1 MNRQTA
7 ELGVIWGGKGSEKL
21 QMIQALQA
29 EVEGIK
35 RDIAGLHASML
46 AADQWE
52 EKMHGMQAQMTDSI
66 KEMKRVEKIFNV
78 PFIMDMQETM
88 DTSKQ
93 AVARMEASMREKCS
107 RDYMSREI
115 ELVSTVLRREI
126 FEFYEQRPNILTATS
141 KTESGKAPKHRPR
154 SLEAELRML
163 IRRSCDDTARAL
175 ERSHAHTE
183 HRLDDKIDQNQRNV
197 GIAALHLTTA
207 YDYLKG
213 RVTEIEKAMGMK
225 APSKHRMLP
234 APPAQQELHDAIE
247 KLQAQPP
254 EDLET
259 FKILPWQ
266 KRKENPEMQAI
277 LDKLDH
283 VDRAVQNMAHDLDL
297 VKSGMTDMDDRLHAM
312 EAQTMTGKKPDLTS
326 GHKAVSPV

>member
-1 MNRQTA
+1 MNRQT
-7 ELGVIWGGKGSEKL
+7 ELGVGWGSKGSDKL

-35 RDIAGLHASML
+35 REIAGLHARML

-52 EKMHGMQAQMTDSI
+52 AKMHGMQAQMTDSI
-66 KEMKRVEKIFNV
+66 KEMQRLEKRFSTT
-78 PFIMDMQETM
+78 FILDMQESM
-88 DTSKQ
+88 EMSKR
-93 AVARMEASMREKCS
+93 AVKELRELLPQLC
-107 RDYMSREI
+107 RREFLFGEI
-115 ELVSTVLRREI
+115 KQLALVLRREI
-126 FEFYEQRPNILTATS
+126 FEFYETKPEITKEVVKQKQRP
-141 KTESGKAPKHRPR
+141 P
-154 SLEAELRML
+154 SLETDMKLL
-163 IRRSCDDTARAL
+163 IRRSC
-175 ERSHAHTE
+175 TE
-183 HRLDDKIDQNQRNV
+183 TQRDVDRYITSEAHRLDDKIDLNSRQFAN
-197 GIAALHLTTA
+197 AAKA
-207 YDYLKG
+207 ISNYLGRLDG
-213 RVTEIEKAMGMK
+213 RVEEMEKKMGMYT
-225 APSKHRMLP
+225 PSRKMLP
-234 APPAQQELHDAIE
+234 APPAVQELHDAIE
-247 KLQAQPP
+247 KLQAQPS

-312 EAQTMTGKKPDLTS
+312 EARTMTGKKPDLTS

>member
-1 MNRQTA
+1 MKGQT
-7 ELGVIWGGKGSEKL
+7 ELGVGWGSKSSEKL

-35 RDIAGLHASML
+35 REIAALQASML
-46 AADQWE
+46 ATDQWE
-52 EKMHGMQAQMTDSI
+52 TKMHGMQAQMTESI

-78 PFIMDMQETM
+78 PFIVDMQETM

-107 RDYMSREI
+107 RDYMSKEI

-175 ERSHAHTE
+175 QRSHAHTE
-183 HRLDDKIDQNQRNV
+183 HRLDDKIDQNQKNV
-197 GIAALHLTTA
+197 GIAALHLSNSFQ
-207 YDYLKG
+207 YLNE

-234 APPAQQELHDAIE
+234 APPAVQELHDAIE

-254 EDLET
+254 EELGAWTKPTTTPSEFSTLMGMINDTNLLVQ
-259 FKILPWQ
+259 KIYY
-266 KRKENPEMQAI
+266 
-277 LDKLDH
+277 
-283 VDRAVQNMAHDLDL
+283 DLDL
-297 VKSGMTDMDDRLHAM
+297 VKTAMTDMDDRLHSVETAL
-312 EAQTMTGKKPDLTS
+312 QPKS
-326 GHKAVSPV
+326 